1 MKALLL
7 AALLAADGGTP
18 PPVYHLTKP
27 TLVPAG
33 HYVLPPASWAA
44 VDGEMKRLQYV
55 EKNPPPGTV
64 PVEGYLIGM
73 AVVATVFLAGGVAL
87 GYVASK
93 ELK

>member
-7 AALLAADGGTP
+7 AALLAADGGM
-18 PPVYHLTKP
+18 PPVYRLTKP

-44 VDGEMKRLQYV
+44 VDGEMKRLQNV